1 MSSRTMAV
9 NFLLSIACR
18 IMSVVS
24 MADVSVESGFS
35 LNIFLSESL
44 RLL

>member
-24 MADVSVESGFS
+24 MTGVSVEC
-35 LNIFLSESL
+35 NFLFPL
-44 RLL
+44 

>member
-9 NFLLSIACR
+9 NFLLSMACG

-24 MADVSVESGFS
+24 MTDVSVEW
-35 LNIFLSESL
+35 NFLFPL
-44 RLL
+44 